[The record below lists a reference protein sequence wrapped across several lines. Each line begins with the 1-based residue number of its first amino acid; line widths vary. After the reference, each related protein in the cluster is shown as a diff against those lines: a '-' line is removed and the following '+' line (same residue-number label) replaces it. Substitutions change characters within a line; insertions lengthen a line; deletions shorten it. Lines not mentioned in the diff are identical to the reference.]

1 MYLRVQI
8 LAERGES
15 KTNPRREKEERRRR
29 RGGGKEGKEARR
41 EGRAFRK
48 GRGRGSEADAAESA
62 AEDAGVSARHA
73 LAWQAGRWG
82 GHNSRGGDARRGA
95 CLAPRYFIRLSLQF
109 SILMLF
115 ITFIIF

>member
-1 MYLRVQI
+1 MYLSVRI

-29 RGGGKEGKEARR
+29 GGGGEKERKEARR
-41 EGRAFRK
+41 EGRVFRK

-82 GHNSRGGDARRGA
+82 GHHSRGGDARRGA
-95 CLAPRYFIRLSLQF
+95 CLAPMYL
-109 SILMLF
+109 
-115 ITFIIF
+115 